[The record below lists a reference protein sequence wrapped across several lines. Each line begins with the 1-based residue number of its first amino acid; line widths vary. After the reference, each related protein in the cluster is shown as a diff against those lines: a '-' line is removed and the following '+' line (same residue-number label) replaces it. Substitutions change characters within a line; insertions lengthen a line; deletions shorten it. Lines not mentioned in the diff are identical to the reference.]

1 MDRGRHDW
9 IFQKKKKIRKNV
21 KIVLCCRFH
30 SKDRLFIPNGTN
42 PIRHSISIY
51 WPHRKFWTYH
61 LYDHPKPKVFI
72 LKMQSNGTISSFKCA
87 RRSELG
93 VFGVFGWCLHLL
105 CYNAT
110 SEIDALHFIPIHRM
124 HSIAF
129 STAMEKMEWQTI
141 IYHLLEL
148 KSKSL
153 DIRYKHSEKTE
164 TFFWLRNVF
173 LLFPSCSIFHKP

>member
-93 VFGVFGWCLHLL
+93 VRLVSAFVMLQRNVWNWCIAFHFNSP
-105 CYNAT
+105 NAFNSLFDRNGKNGMANHNLSSVRT
-110 SEIDALHFIPIHRM
+110 EEQVAW
-124 HSIAF
+124 HSIQALR
-129 STAMEKMEWQTI
+129 ENRNI
-141 IYHLLEL
+141 LLAP
-148 KSKSL
+148 K
-153 DIRYKHSEKTE
+153 RVF
-164 TFFWLRNVF
+164 TFF
-173 LLFPSCSIFHKP
+173 IMFHIP